1 MKAMTLRGIDNSL
14 ERALRERA
22 ERASSSVNATILA
35 ILRESTGL
43 ARPSRRRAHHDLDHL
58 AGTWSDADV
67 REFGAA
73 IDPLA
78 QIDEELWK

>member
-1 MKAMTLRGIDNSL
+1 MKAMTLRGIDAPL

-22 ERASSSVNATILA
+22 DGASASVNATILA

-43 ARPSRRRAHHDLDHL
+43 AQPARRRAHHDLDHL
-58 AGTWSDADV
+58 AGTWSADDV
-67 REFGAA
+67 REFGATVA
-73 IDPLA
+73 PLA